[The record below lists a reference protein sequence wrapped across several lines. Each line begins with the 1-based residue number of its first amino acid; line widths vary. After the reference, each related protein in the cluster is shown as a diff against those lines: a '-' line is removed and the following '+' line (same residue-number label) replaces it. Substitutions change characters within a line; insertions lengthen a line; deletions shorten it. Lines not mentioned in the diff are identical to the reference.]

1 MSDEEEEE
9 NKDSSGEQE
18 EENEEEEEEKGENN
32 KKIQSNKN
40 EIKTRSY
47 YLSII
52 TKLKSEIE
60 TTKKLN
66 SNTQKTVLEEEYEK
80 LQQDLNQKKSLLEKL
95 IKTNNKQK
103 AAFDSLSNRLNKE
116 TTKINRLIEKE
127 ENEENNDN
135 VNKRKSVK
143 LEEDKQLNKATKT
156 MKELRI
162 ENSSLIK
169 KLFENKDYTDNIN
182 LGNLNKEIK
191 EQLDKKTDEKNS
203 LMKQLKSHIVC
214 IEDQKK
220 LKEEINTL
228 TKNLKATKNSIQEIK
243 DKIDDLLLQ
252 NNMPFYSFDK
262 ARTLNIKNRINKI
275 NNTHTSKRI
284 IKINISTPNIHSNK
298 NSLNI
303 LKNNKINLPLILNRK
318 SPKTDWL
325 LNEDFFKK
333 LKEHFNNNDKEYND
347 LIEKIKLFETKRKKT
362 ENRNKNELT
371 QNILKNNKINLPLIL
386 NRKSPKTDWLL
397 NEDFF
402 KKLKEYF
409 NNNDKEYNDLIE
421 KINLFE
427 TKRKKTENRNK
438 NELTQNILKLHSLDE
453 KFRALNIDKKF
464 SIRNSH
470 LLKNKL
476 NVFILEKHKKVK
488 QLQELRKEL
497 QNKINISKTK
507 DNEITDLMKQIK
519 SIKDLVSLCQI
530 KVEDNNIKKYIE
542 LIQKE
547 QRTKK
552 AFNTSKEESKNENKI
567 SVIKSKNEESIQT
580 DNSYTKIKKI
590 KKKKKK

>member
-1 MSDEEEEE
+1 MSDEEEE

-18 EENEEEEEEKGENN
+18 EENEEEEEEKEKGENN

-60 TTKKLN
+60 ATKKLN
-66 SNTQKTVLEEEYEK
+66 SNTQKTVLQEEYEK

-103 AAFDSLSNRLNKE
+103 TAFDSLSNRLNKE
-116 TTKINRLIEKE
+116 SKKINRLIENN

-143 LEEDKQLNKATKT
+143 LEEDKQLDKATKT
-156 MKELRI
+156 MKELRM

-169 KLFENKDYTDNIN
+169 TLFENKDYTDNID

-228 TKNLKATKNSIQEIK
+228 TKNLKATKNNIQEIK

-333 LKEHFNNNDKEYND
+333 LKE
-347 LIEKIKLFETKRKKT
+347 
-362 ENRNKNELT
+362 
-371 QNILKNNKINLPLIL
+371 
-386 NRKSPKTDWLL
+386 
-397 NEDFF
+397 
-402 KKLKEYF
+402 YF

-453 KFRALNIDKKF
+453 QFRALNIDKKF

-476 NVFILEKHKKVK
+476 NVFILEKHKKIK

-497 QNKINISKTK
+497 KNKINISKTK

-552 AFNTSKEESKNENKI
+552 TFNTSKEETKNENQI

-580 DNSYTKIKKI
+580 DNSFTKIKKI

>member
-18 EENEEEEEEKGENN
+18 EENEEEEEEKEKEENN

-47 YLSII
+47 YLSIL

-60 TTKKLN
+60 ATKKLN

-116 TTKINRLIEKE
+116 SKKIDRLIEKE

-169 KLFENKDYTDNIN
+169 KLFENKEYTDNIN

-228 TKNLKATKNSIQEIK
+228 TKNLKETKNNIQEIK

-303 LKNNKINLPLILNRK
+303 LKNNKINLPLI
-318 SPKTDWL
+318 
-325 LNEDFFKK
+325 F
-333 LKEHFNNNDKEYND
+333 
-347 LIEKIKLFETKRKKT
+347 
-362 ENRNKNELT
+362 
-371 QNILKNNKINLPLIL
+371 

-476 NVFILEKHKKVK
+476 NVFILEKHKKIK

-552 AFNTSKEESKNENKI
+552 TFNTSKEETKNENQI

-580 DNSYTKIKKI
+580 DNSFTKIKKI